1 MRSFYV
7 YIMASRSRV
16 IYVGVTNDLVRRV
29 QEHKSGVNPG
39 FTKKYRVKRL
49 VYFEE
54 FTDIRVAIARE
65 KELKGWIRARKT
77 ALIERR
83 NPTWEDLAE
92 QILRSA
98 RWSALSSG
106 PSLAR
111 ASRRNR
117 ARGTAPRRDYS

>member
-65 KELKGWIRARKT
+65 KELKGWI
-77 ALIERR
+77 
-83 NPTWEDLAE
+83 
-92 QILRSA
+92 LRSA

-111 ASRRNR
+111 ASRMSR

>member
-16 IYVGVTNDLVRRV
+16 IYVGVTNDLMRRV
-29 QEHKSGVNPG
+29 QEHKNGVNPG

-65 KELKGWIRARKT
+65 KELKGWIRSRKV
-77 ALIERR
+77 ALIEHS
-83 NPTWEDLAE
+83 NPTWHDLAD
-92 QILRSA
+92 RNSHP
-98 RWSALSSG
+98 S
-106 PSLAR
+106 PSLFL
-111 ASRRNR
+111 
-117 ARGTAPRRDYS
+117 